1 MKIQFPIVLPFKS
14 PLNNFFHRFVKNI
27 SLFVNN
33 QFVAWRIC
41 SWRFEKEIKMKTR
54 TIRCFPSEE
63 GEIIERMHLLGYNL
77 KHRNEIDNVREVYDG
92 TVSVTRGNYTGGT
105 VYTHEEREHYLSL
118 LFEKD
123 IIDPELD
130 DKLADL
136 EKSVDN
142 TVRILDNAYDK
153 KWRSKEALANA
164 NKKFKIGIISA
175 SVSVVILLG
184 MLIDAIVSNPYMF
197 IGLIIPAIGSISIGI
212 ILFLNIKKRK
222 TLPGEIESQ
231 TQIIDQKQEEL
242 DDLLRQAKQYAPAIR
257 ENYKQLS

>member
-1 MKIQFPIVLPFKS
+1 
-14 PLNNFFHRFVKNI
+14 
-27 SLFVNN
+27 
-33 QFVAWRIC
+33 
-41 SWRFEKEIKMKTR
+41 MKTK

-105 VYTHEEREHYLSL
+105 VYTHEERNHYLSL

-142 TVRILDNAYDK
+142 TVRILDNTYDK
-153 KWRSKEALANA
+153 KWKSKEALANA
-164 NKKFKIGIISA
+164 NKRFKISMVFASA
-175 SVSVVILLG
+175 SLIFALV
-184 MLIDAIVSNPYMF
+184 MLITGLVSDPYMSIIAIIPI
-197 IGLIIPAIGSISIGI
+197 IGLLACGI
-212 ILFLNIKKRK
+212 FLSSDIKKRK

-231 TQIIDQKQEEL
+231 AQIIDQKQKEL

>member
-1 MKIQFPIVLPFKS
+1 
-14 PLNNFFHRFVKNI
+14 
-27 SLFVNN
+27 
-33 QFVAWRIC
+33 
-41 SWRFEKEIKMKTR
+41 MKTK

-92 TVSVTRGNYTGGT
+92 NVSVTRGNYTGGT
-105 VYTHEEREHYLSL
+105 VYTHEERNHYLSL

-142 TVRILDNAYDK
+142 TVRTLDNAYDK

-164 NKKFKIGIISA
+164 NKRFKISMVFASA
-175 SVSVVILLG
+175 SLIFALV
-184 MLIDAIVSNPYMF
+184 MLITGLVSDPYMSIIAIIPI
-197 IGLIIPAIGSISIGI
+197 IGLLACGI
-212 ILFLNIKKRK
+212 FLSSDIKKRK

-231 TQIIDQKQEEL
+231 AQIIDQKQEEL

>member
-1 MKIQFPIVLPFKS
+1 
-14 PLNNFFHRFVKNI
+14 
-27 SLFVNN
+27 
-33 QFVAWRIC
+33 
-41 SWRFEKEIKMKTR
+41 MKTK

-136 EKSVDN
+136 EKSVDK
-142 TVRILDNAYDK
+142 TVDILNNAYDK
-153 KWRSKEALANA
+153 KWRSKEALSVA
-164 NKKFKIGIISA
+164 NKRFKLSVVFVSISA
-175 SVSVVILLG
+175 ISLLVALIVGLVSKSAYAFLYLISPVIV
-184 MLIDAIVSNPYMF
+184 LIVF
-197 IGLIIPAIGSISIGI
+197 GI
-212 ILFLNIKKRK
+212 YLFSAIKKRK
-222 TLPGEIESQ
+222 TLPDEIESQ
-231 TQIIDQKQEEL
+231 AQIIDQKQEEL

>member
-1 MKIQFPIVLPFKS
+1 
-14 PLNNFFHRFVKNI
+14 
-27 SLFVNN
+27 
-33 QFVAWRIC
+33 
-41 SWRFEKEIKMKTR
+41 MKTK

-105 VYTHEEREHYLSL
+105 VYTHEERNHYLSL

-142 TVRILDNAYDK
+142 TVRILDNTYDK
-153 KWRSKEALANA
+153 KWKSKEALANA
-164 NKKFKIGIISA
+164 NKRFKISMVFASA
-175 SVSVVILLG
+175 SLIFALV
-184 MLIDAIVSNPYMF
+184 MLITGLVSDPYMSIIAIIPI
-197 IGLIIPAIGSISIGI
+197 IGLLACGI
-212 ILFLNIKKRK
+212 FLSSDIKKRK

-231 TQIIDQKQEEL
+231 AQIIDQKQEEL
-242 DDLLRQAKQYAPAIR
+242 DNLLRQAKQYAPAIR

>member
-1 MKIQFPIVLPFKS
+1 
-14 PLNNFFHRFVKNI
+14 
-27 SLFVNN
+27 
-33 QFVAWRIC
+33 
-41 SWRFEKEIKMKTR
+41 MKTK

-105 VYTHEEREHYLSL
+105 VYTHEERNHYLSL

-142 TVRILDNAYDK
+142 TVRILDNTYDK
-153 KWRSKEALANA
+153 KWKSKEALANA
-164 NKKFKIGIISA
+164 NKRFKISMVFASA
-175 SVSVVILLG
+175 SLIFALV
-184 MLIDAIVSNPYMF
+184 MLITGLVSDPYMSIIAIIPI
-197 IGLIIPAIGSISIGI
+197 IGLLACGI
-212 ILFLNIKKRK
+212 FLSSDIKKRK

-231 TQIIDQKQEEL
+231 AQIIDQKQEEL

>member
-1 MKIQFPIVLPFKS
+1 
-14 PLNNFFHRFVKNI
+14 
-27 SLFVNN
+27 
-33 QFVAWRIC
+33 
-41 SWRFEKEIKMKTR
+41 MKTK

-142 TVRILDNAYDK
+142 TVRILDNTYDK
-153 KWRSKEALANA
+153 KWKSKEALANA
-164 NKKFKIGIISA
+164 NKRFKISMV
-175 SVSVVILLG
+175 SVSVSLILALAG
-184 MLIDAIVSNPYMF
+184 LIAGLASDPYMS
-197 IGLIIPAIGSISIGI
+197 IIAIIPAISLITFGI
-212 ILFLNIKKRK
+212 YLFSAIKKRK

-231 TQIIDQKQEEL
+231 AQIIDQKQEEL